1 VTRFLG
7 KRQRR
12 RLYLRTPKR
21 SDGVR
26 SFEFPRANA
35 KKRRLLV
42 PMGSQVVGIAG
53 RNKIGHSLVAAG
65 LLNRLVNV
73 DAMLLQ
79 QLAKIS

>member
-1 VTRFLG
+1 
-7 KRQRR
+7 
-12 RLYLRTPKR
+12 
-21 SDGVR
+21 
-26 SFEFPRANA
+26 
-35 KKRRLLV
+35 
-42 PMGSQVVGIAG
+42 MGSQVVGIAG